1 MEHIER
7 IGYVLLC
14 LLVPAAWGLLVE
26 WVFHVARTRR
36 DSRSAVCDPPAP
48 TPPPNQRSGEQ

>member
-1 MEHIER
+1 MEHLAK

-26 WVFHVARTRR
+26 WVFHVVRTRR
-36 DSRSAVCDPPAP
+36 GSRNAVCNPPAP
-48 TPPPNQRSGEQ
+48 TPPSDQRSGGQ